1 LPEISLHLEYH
12 TYDTFV
18 DMGKTDTTETAA
30 TIDEVE
36 PEVADVTKTEE
47 PSQNPSSPS
56 SSVKATAEADNNFA
70 TNSCN
75 IDVQQYNEQQPDA
88 PSKSSS
94 SRGYQRRNQ
103 RRNRKRPRS
112 VMSDLL
118 HNRSSS
124 GDNDDNCDNNLKKT
138 NLPTIS
144 IVPLPPGIPGWIR
157 VVHPYPYTFVSYAK
171 ARWVGR
177 TVLDVYTHEFGLF
190 PASYYE
196 LAIRQ
201 GRILVSDRPVL
212 DTAYQ
217 IQASD
222 VLSHTV
228 HRHEP
233 AVAISQPHTPP
244 YLQKVGETN
253 DLVAYDKPST
263 MPVHPCGGYHQ
274 NSLMNILELEQQ
286 PPPTVLPQKLYTIHR
301 LDRLT
306 SGLVVLAKNP
316 TAAKEWGRAIQ
327 QRRECE
333 KLYLARVRGKFG
345 GTIIS
350 SADNKTIPRLGHD
363 GRFPLHGEWI
373 QPPTNP
379 DNVDSS
385 NNSDPSTAQRQ
396 RNAYGY
402 WWMDTFGQWKEQAP
416 EKDTTDASERSVDEW
431 IQNLNQNASNNQRPD
446 NPELEPFV
454 WFHFVAPVR
463 IKDPK
468 IGVCQCGTFSELD
481 STAYVKT
488 VKPAHTA
495 FAIVRYNA
503 HDDTTLLLVRPYTG
517 RTHQIRIH
525 LQHLNH
531 PIANDPNY
539 GGTMWFGNPIGQ
551 AASEQARQTLD
562 AEGTD
567 AALVM
572 AEQPATEN
580 EVQQTMADKN
590 HSSILRSSSEDGVEP
605 SGSLQQFIEQT
616 CVWCNRNKG
625 KTIEE
630 RAMLEFLVRSP
641 GLWLH
646 ALQYT
651 VKSIAF
657 RTELP
662 DWAKC

>member
-1 LPEISLHLEYH
+1 M
-12 TYDTFV
+12 TV
-18 DMGKTDTTETAA
+18 AMDMDKTNAKAA
-30 TIDEVE
+30 AAAAAAAVGEGEHGV
-36 PEVADVTKTEE
+36 VDVTNTEV
-47 PSQNPSSPS
+47 PSSNPS
-56 SSVKATAEADNNFA
+56 SSVTATADTAEAGNPCEM
-70 TNSCN
+70 T
-75 IDVQQYNEQQPDA
+75 VQPDNEQQPDSS
-88 PSKSSS
+88 SKSSS
-94 SRGYQRRNQ
+94 LRGYQRRSQ

-112 VMSDLL
+112 IMSTLL
-118 HNRSSS
+118 QNRTSTSNN
-124 GDNDDNCDNNLKKT
+124 DNDCDNEQLQHEEAKT
-138 NLPTIS
+138 DQNLPPVS
-144 IVPLPPGIPGWIR
+144 IVPLPAGIPGWIR

-190 PASYYE
+190 PSSYYE

-212 DTAYQ
+212 DTSYQ

-233 AVAISQPHTPP
+233 AVAISQPQTPP
-244 YLQKVGETN
+244 YLNKVGETQ

-274 NSLMNILELEQQ
+274 NSLMNILELERQ
-286 PPPTVLPQKLYTIHR
+286 PPTLPQKLYTIHR

-345 GTIIS
+345 TNIS
-350 SADNKTIPRLGHD
+350 SADSNKIPMIGKD

-373 QPPTNP
+373 NDSTDFSNADNTN
-379 DNVDSS
+379 S
-385 NNSDPSTAQRQ
+385 SDPSVVLRQ

-402 WWMDTFGQWKEQAP
+402 WWMDTVGEWKEQGP
-416 EKDTTDASERSVDEW
+416 GNETTDTTERTVDEW
-431 IQNLNQNASNNQRPD
+431 IQSLNQSSSNQKSD
-446 NPELEPFV
+446 YIVSEPFV

-463 IKDPK
+463 IEDPK
-468 IGVCQCGTFSELD
+468 IGVCQCCTFPDLD
-481 STAYVKT
+481 PAAYVKT

-495 FAIVRYNA
+495 FAIVRYIA
-503 HDDTTLLLVRPYTG
+503 HNDTTLLLVRPFTG

-525 LQHLNH
+525 LRHLNH

-572 AEQPATEN
+572 ADQPATEN
-580 EVQQTMADKN
+580 EVKKTMANDNNDN
-590 HSSILRSSSEDGVEP
+590 HTSILRNSTDDGDEP
-605 SGSLQQFIEQT
+605 SESLQQFIERT

-630 RAMLEFLVRSP
+630 RALLEFLVRSP

-651 VKSIAF
+651 VKSITF

-662 DWAKC
+662 HWAN